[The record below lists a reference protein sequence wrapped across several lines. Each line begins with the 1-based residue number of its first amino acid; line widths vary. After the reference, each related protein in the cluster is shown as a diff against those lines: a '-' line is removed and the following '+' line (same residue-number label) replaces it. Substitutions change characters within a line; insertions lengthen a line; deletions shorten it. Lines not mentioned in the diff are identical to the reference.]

1 MLGLAPGA
9 GADTGLAAIPGDA
22 GALVWIGVLG
32 TIALACPNTQ
42 ELMGRHWFSSDPMP
56 EDHSWPLWLTWRPT
70 LAWSMVGAVLLA
82 AALGSITGNSV
93 FLYYQF

>member
-1 MLGLAPGA
+1 MLGIAPA
-9 GADTGLAAIPGDA
+9 GAATVPATIAADAA
-22 GALVWIGVLG
+22 GALVWIVVLG